1 MSNKTT
7 GEIAADI
14 LVALIEKTPSSGN
27 VKADAER
34 AAEAYKVLFMAV
46 QRPSS

>member
-1 MSNKTT
+1 MTNKTAS
-7 GEIAADI
+7 EIAADI
-14 LVALIEKTPSSGN
+14 LVALIDKAQSTGN
-27 VKADAER
+27 VKEDAER

>member
-14 LVALIEKTPSSGN
+14 LVALIAKAPAHSS
-27 VKADAER
+27 VQHEAQR
-34 AAEAYKVLFMAV
+34 AAEAYKIIFAAV
-46 QRPSS
+46 QRPM